1 MYIPFAR
8 KYRPRTFFEVVGQ
21 EVPVRVLKNAIRLG
35 KLSHAYLFAGPR
47 GTGKTTIARILTKA
61 VNCLQPKEGEPCG
74 VCENCVAIDKGS
86 FPDLIEIDAASNR
99 GIDDIRSI
107 RDAVSYAPI
116 KGKYK
121 VYILDEAHMLT
132 KEAFN
137 ALLKTLEEPP
147 PRTIFIL
154 CTTEYEKIIPTILSR
169 CQRLIFS
176 KLREDQIVEN
186 LKRICQKEGLECEE
200 KALYMLAKLSDGG
213 MRDAVSL
220 LDQVSTYGEGKVK
233 VELVEEFLGIVSQER
248 VREFLLL
255 LLDSK
260 VDEALDF
267 VRDLSQKGFNL
278 VRFCD
283 LLEEEIRSLLLY
295 RSLKDPEKVMRVEDF
310 HKSLQTVPLNALLY
324 LEKVVNTIRIE
335 ARSRD
340 ILRAFELAII
350 KTQIIKDILPISQL
364 LKYGLQVK
372 VEEKPEDKAEE
383 EKKTQED
390 LKIDPLEA
398 FEGKVDTLTFE
409 ILRRSRYEIKEDRV
423 VFYVEEGSL
432 TQEDINK
439 LKAINPKTDFVIEKI
454 EKENASLP
462 PFAEKIKD
470 MFGAKII
477 SHEQR
482 DKGKGASG
490 KSS

>member
-1 MYIPFAR
+1 
-8 KYRPRTFFEVVGQ
+8 
-21 EVPVRVLKNAIRLG
+21 
-35 KLSHAYLFAGPR
+35 
-47 GTGKTTIARILTKA
+47 
-61 VNCLQPKEGEPCG
+61 
-74 VCENCVAIDKGS
+74 
-86 FPDLIEIDAASNR
+86 
-99 GIDDIRSI
+99 
-107 RDAVSYAPI
+107 
-116 KGKYK
+116 
-121 VYILDEAHMLT
+121 
-132 KEAFN
+132 
-137 ALLKTLEEPP
+137 
-147 PRTIFIL
+147 
-154 CTTEYEKIIPTILSR
+154 
-169 CQRLIFS
+169 
-176 KLREDQIVEN
+176 
-186 LKRICQKEGLECEE
+186 
-200 KALYMLAKLSDGG
+200 
-213 MRDAVSL
+213 
-220 LDQVSTYGEGKVK
+220 
-233 VELVEEFLGIVSQER
+233 VEEFLGIVSQER

-267 VRDLSQKGFNL
+267 VRDLSQRGFNL